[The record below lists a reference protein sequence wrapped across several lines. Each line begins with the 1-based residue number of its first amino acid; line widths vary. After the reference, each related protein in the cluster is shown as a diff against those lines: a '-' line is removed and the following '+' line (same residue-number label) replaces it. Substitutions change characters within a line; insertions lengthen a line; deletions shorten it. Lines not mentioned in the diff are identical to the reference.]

1 MAQRC
6 PSSPYLGVALL
17 RDWRWIINSRG
28 YANVVPAPGD
38 VVYGLAYALGGADE
52 ARLDAYEGV
61 PDAYG
66 KEVMEVEFWAEGR
79 APGREEGVVRSGL
92 VYVDGERVGEGW
104 AREEYVRRMN
114 RGIEDAVGRGVPV
127 GYVRR
132 VLRRFVPEEG
142 GVGGG
147 WEGGVRVVDGLS

>member
-6 PSSPYLGVALL
+6 PSSRYLGVALL
-17 RDWRWIINSRG
+17 RDWRWIINGRG

-38 VVYGLAYALGGADE
+38 VVYGLAYGLSGADE

-66 KEVMEVEFWAEGR
+66 KEVMEVEVWAGGGR
-79 APGREEGVVRSGL
+79 APGREEEGVVRSGL
-92 VYVDGERVGEGW
+92 VYVDGERVGEGR

-142 GVGGG
+142 SL
-147 WEGGVRVVDGLS
+147 RVVDGLS